1 MLSVIWVGRYLVG
14 ALCVQCALCSVLFLP
29 FSAVPARAALEP
41 SRKETQ
47 LATGGEAKGGEGNSH
62 QGRFRLV
69 WLGWGG
75 ALWLLISLDS

>member
-1 MLSVIWVGRYLVG
+1 MLCDLG
-14 ALCVQCALCSVLFLP
+14 ALCVQCALCSSLQR
-29 FSAVPARAALEP
+29 SARCVGAQPEGDTAG
-41 SRKETQ
+41 SR
-47 LATGGEAKGGEGNSH
+47 GEAKGGEGNSD